1 MTLSNGATVLVS
13 GEVVGG
19 PDWSTGVLLHLKAQP
34 RSSSSPT
41 RRTSTNA
48 GFGWDSLTETERSVV
63 ELVSEGLTNREVGER
78 LFISKYT
85 VDSYLR
91 CIFRKL
97 GLSSRV
103 QLARASLN
111 RH

>member
-13 GEVVGG
+13 GEVVSD
-19 PDWSTGVLLHLKAQP
+19 PERLSGVLLHLKAQA
-34 RSSSSPT
+34 RSSFSPT
-41 RRTSTNA
+41 HGASTNA
-48 GFGWDSLTETERSVV
+48 GFGWDSVTETERSVA
-63 ELVSEGLTNREVGER
+63 ELVSQGLTNREVGER

-97 GLSSRV
+97 GLSSKGP
-103 QLARASLN
+103 ARPGI
-111 RH
+111 R